1 MTTRRITPVKAA
13 PQSSTS
19 NLTSIE
25 GWETL
30 NKEDQSVVRD
40 EAVALDVA
48 LENEGK
54 AKLEVGEHLYNI
66 QEVLTKTDKRI
77 FTRFLESLHRNFS
90 RATAYRYIDLYVAAK
105 NLLPGPVM
113 EQAMLRGTNRLNVK
127 RIEATPPPRSNDPV
141 VINEYL
147 TQMEKPNTYVP
158 ADVVP
163 EDLKR
168 ESVNHVVRA
177 FERLPRSGRTR
188 PAWMRSVVAMLLFA
202 AGNTETVPIT
212 PVPIPESYTRPRGRP
227 KDVAAAS

>member
-1 MTTRRITPVKAA
+1 MTTRKLNQPKAVQ
-13 PQSSTS
+13 PSTS
-19 NLTSIE
+19 NLTTIE
-25 GWETL
+25 GWDTL
-30 NKEDQSVVRD
+30 TKEDQGAVRE
-40 EAVALDVA
+40 EALALDVA
-48 LENEGK
+48 LEAEGK

-127 RIEATPPPRSNDPV
+127 RIEAMPPPRTNDPV
-141 VINEYL
+141 AINEYL
-147 TQMEKPNTYVP
+147 TQMERPSTYVP

-163 EDLKR
+163 EDSKR
-168 ESVNHVVRA
+168 DAVNTVVRA
-177 FERLPRSGRTR
+177 YERLPRAGRVR
-188 PAWMRSVVAMLLFA
+188 SAWMRSVVAMLLA
-202 AGNTETVPIT
+202 ASGNTEPVTIT

-227 KDVAAAS
+227 KIVPAAS